1 MHTKLCWFILPL
13 AALATGCAGK
23 EEAGVEPVVP
33 VRTAGVRQASIRRTI
48 RADGV
53 LYAINQA
60 AVMPKIS
67 APVRIFH
74 VNRGDRVDKGQLLA
88 ELESADLEAAALESQ
103 GEYEQAL
110 SALRSTAAAS
120 VPDELVKAQTEV
132 KAAKQALDAAE
143 TVYNSRQDLF
153 KQGAL
158 ARRQVDEAQV
168 AWVQAQAQYET
179 ARQHLIS
186 LEKVGKEELIKAAEA
201 QVQVAKGRV
210 DAARA
215 QLSYAEIRS
224 PIGGVVADRPLYP
237 GEMAAAGTPLLT
249 VMDISR
255 VVARANVPAAEVA
268 HLKVGYAA
276 TLSPT
281 DSAEQIPGTV
291 TVVSPAVDP
300 NTTTIQ
306 VWVEAVNAGA
316 RLKPGMGVRVSITAD
331 TIPNAIV
338 IPETALLPGAGGNS
352 EVIVIDKGLVAHER
366 AVEVGVREDGSVQ
379 ILNGVKP
386 GEQVVTMGGL
396 GLREGGKVRIASRK
410 EPE

>member
-1 MHTKLCWFILPL
+1 MRPRLYWFILPL

-23 EEAGVEPVVP
+23 KEAEAEPLVP
-33 VRTAGVRQASIRRTI
+33 VQTASVRQAPIRRTI

-53 LYAINQA
+53 LYPVGQA
-60 AVMPKIS
+60 AIMPKIS
-67 APVRIFH
+67 APVRVFH

-88 ELESADLEAAALESQ
+88 ELERADLEAAALESK
-103 GEYEQAL
+103 GEYERAL
-110 SALRSTAAAS
+110 SALRSTTAAS
-120 VPDELVKAQTEV
+120 VPDELVKAQSEV
-132 KAAKQALDAAE
+132 KTAKQALNAAE

-158 ARRQVDEAQV
+158 ARRQVDEAQL

-179 ARQHLIS
+179 ARQHLVS
-186 LEKVGKEELIKAAEA
+186 LEKVGKEELIKDATA

-210 DAARA
+210 DAAQA

-224 PIGGVVADRPLYP
+224 PISGIVADRPLYP
-237 GEMAAAGTPLLT
+237 GEMASAGAPLLT

-255 VVARANVPAAEVA
+255 VVARANVPAAEVT
-268 HLKVGYAA
+268 HLKLGCAA

-281 DSAEQIPGTV
+281 DSAGQIPGRV

-306 VWVEAVNAGA
+306 VWVEAVNPGA

-331 TIPNAIV
+331 IIPNAIV
-338 IPETALLPGAGGNS
+338 IPEPALLPGAGGNS
-352 EVIVIDKGLVAHER
+352 EVIVVDKNMVAHER
-366 AVEVGVREDGSVQ
+366 AVEVGVREGGSVQ

-386 GEQVVTMGGL
+386 GEQVVVVGGL
-396 GLREGGKVRIASRK
+396 GLREGGKVRIAAGK